1 MKLILFAFVLMTSI
15 SCASAGGEGYQNITP
30 VKAKEMIGNP
40 DIVWLDVRTAGEIQ
54 EGFIKGTEVF
64 AHYNNGAFEQLIPTL
79 DKSKTYV
86 VYCRSGGRSSSAS
99 ALMAKNGF
107 KQVYNLSGGIS
118 SWDGEM
124 SRP

>member
-15 SCASAGGEGYQNITP
+15 SCATAGGEGYQNITP
-30 VKAKEMIGNP
+30 VQAKEMMGNP
-40 DIVWLDVRTAGEIQ
+40 DIVWIDVRTAGEIQ

-64 AHYNNGAFEQLIPTL
+64 ADYNSGAFEQLIATL

-86 VYCRSGGRSSSAS
+86 VYCRSGGRSASAS

-107 KQVYNLSGGIS
+107 KQVNNLSGGIS
-118 SWDGEM
+118 SWDGEI

>member
-15 SCASAGGEGYQNITP
+15 SCASAGGEGYQSIAP
-30 VKAKEMIGNP
+30 AKAKEMMGNP
-40 DIVWLDVRTAGEIQ
+40 DIIWIDVRTAGEIQ

-64 AHYNNGAFEQLIPTL
+64 ADYNNGAFEQLIATL

-86 VYCRSGGRSSSAS
+86 IYCRSGGRSSSAS
-99 ALMAKNGF
+99 ALMANKGF

-118 SWDGEM
+118 SWDGEI